1 MHLRPLAITPLLLA
15 AVPLDAN
22 LPEGPGRQE
31 AEELCVGC
39 HDMAQSVS
47 LRQDRNGWAAT
58 VTKMVGLGV
67 KGTDDELLRLV
78 DYLAK
83 HFPAGQLPPID
94 VNSARAIQLESRLSL
109 KRSEAAVILRYRE
122 EHGKFKTLEE
132 LLSVPGIDTAKI
144 EAKKHSLV
152 FK

>member
-1 MHLRPLAITPLLLA
+1 MHLRPLAMTPLLLA
-15 AVPLDAN
+15 ALPLYAN

-31 AEELCVGC
+31 AEKLCVGC

-67 KGTDDELLRLV
+67 KGTDDELLSLV

-122 EHGKFKTLEE
+122 EHGKFESLEE

>member
-1 MHLRPLAITPLLLA
+1 MHLRPLAMASLLLA
-15 AVPLDAN
+15 TVPLYAN
-22 LPEGPGRQE
+22 LPDGPGRQD
-31 AEELCVGC
+31 AEKLCVGC

-58 VTKMVGLGV
+58 VLKMVGLGV

-94 VNSARAIQLESRLSL
+94 VNTARAIQLESRLSL
-109 KRSEAAVILRYRE
+109 KRSEAAAIMRYRK
-122 EHGKFKTLEE
+122 EHGKFESLEE
-132 LLSVPGIDTAKI
+132 LLSVPGVDTAKI
-144 EAKKHSLV
+144 EAKRNSLV